1 MTGLRLLA
9 AFNRAT
15 KGDRIMGGVTNKIRK
30 DTVLIFKNERVM
42 ANFNELERLGERFP
56 NKNVGCGNP
65 DSKILVVTQKVENEK
80 EDFKYLRKLFVE
92 FLGAEDVLDLCYY
105 VVYDEELLKD
115 SLNIFRPSYIHS
127 LMAASWTSKI
137 LEDY

>member
-1 MTGLRLLA
+1 
-9 AFNRAT
+9 
-15 KGDRIMGGVTNKIRK
+15 
-30 DTVLIFKNERVM
+30 M

-65 DSKILVVTQKVENEK
+65 DAKILVVTQKVGNEK

-92 FLGAEDVLDLCYY
+92 ILGAEDVLDLCYY

-115 SLNIFRPSYIHS
+115 SFFNRFQAIIYTFIDGSQLNQQIQ
-127 LMAASWTSKI
+127 
-137 LEDY
+137 EDYLGWSGYQNVPLKMGLINVYL